1 MFICNISLVIFFSF
15 SVLCRL
21 VLWACLG
28 SPLPP
33 RPSPS
38 LLLSRWPPSSTL
50 LALVSHAFGLPPP
63 GVKSNYERFM
73 TAGQLHSMS
82 INLATLNCVRCV
94 FFFLFPFSLGI
105 FFCTR
110 RLGTGNSWGVVW
122 GWVSRWRRRTFIFNI
137 VEDLLNLKHFIDHL
151 LLCQLYAS
159 LKCINQRIL
168 FNLFSSVRRFL
179 GYKCMVKMRLEW
191 HEGLQF
197 WTWKM
202 EVSFGLCGAVPTIL
216 GKFSELEDR
225 ELWLHANSLNVDLP
239 PLPLFIFHFMC
250 CLSWTPKETARGG
263 VKERGAPRNSIAG
276 HVWWPICVANSLA
289 FPPGFW
295 LPPWLGSWISF
306 MRLFVY
312 VFNKIYYTRTW
323 RTWCHLPS
331 PPTFSLIF
339 V

>member
-1 MFICNISLVIFFSF
+1 
-15 SVLCRL
+15 
-21 VLWACLG
+21 
-28 SPLPP
+28 
-33 RPSPS
+33 
-38 LLLSRWPPSSTL
+38 
-50 LALVSHAFGLPPP
+50 
-63 GVKSNYERFM
+63 
-73 TAGQLHSMS
+73 
-82 INLATLNCVRCV
+82 
-94 FFFLFPFSLGI
+94 
-105 FFCTR
+105 
-110 RLGTGNSWGVVW
+110 
-122 GWVSRWRRRTFIFNI
+122 
-137 VEDLLNLKHFIDHL
+137 
-151 LLCQLYAS
+151 
-159 LKCINQRIL
+159 
-168 FNLFSSVRRFL
+168 
-179 GYKCMVKMRLEW
+179 MRLEW

-202 EVSFGLCGAVPTIL
+202 EVYFGLCGAVPTIL

-263 VKERGAPRNSIAG
+263 VKERGATRNSIAG

-331 PPTFSLIF
+331 PPPSHSYLFNRKIVTQTQTRNFFFEGAQKGVNFYYASVDF
-339 V
+339 VCLWPIIIT

>member
-1 MFICNISLVIFFSF
+1 MCFFFCFLFRWGFS
-15 SVLCRL
+15 SVLAA
-21 VLWACLG
+21 WEQETLG
-28 SPLPP
+28 
-33 RPSPS
+33 
-38 LLLSRWPPSSTL
+38 
-50 LALVSHAFGLPPP
+50 
-63 GVKSNYERFM
+63 GV
-73 TAGQLHSMS
+73 
-82 INLATLNCVRCV
+82 C
-94 FFFLFPFSLGI
+94 
-105 FFCTR
+105 
-110 RLGTGNSWGVVW
+110 

-202 EVSFGLCGAVPTIL
+202 EVNFGLCGAVPTIL

-263 VKERGAPRNSIAG
+263 VKERGATRNSIAG